1 MLHGNMTVDI
11 GRLAEGGG
19 GGHSELTPVGSPVMK
34 LSPAYRIA
42 ATILHGFDEYRS
54 RFKQITL
61 DANRRFRDA
70 AWREAQQASAER
82 INLYQEK
89 VDETLGRLQRT
100 FDEDILTHC
109 ECWREAKGHYVELIG
124 QRLDYELAETY
135 FNSLF
140 CSIFHHRHIRDDWM
154 FVNSSRD
161 AASHHSG
168 IELCRHIAVEGDWS
182 RAIAEALEGAE
193 LGMEFIDLGHCGH
206 LARDFLVEHLP
217 QGLADGTDTEIELLK
232 SVFYRNKGAYLVG
245 RIHRDGEQV
254 PLVLPVLHEEGKG
267 LHLDTVL
274 IEPDE
279 VSIIFSFTRVYF
291 QVDATVPR
299 EFVAYLHMLMPD
311 KPISE
316 LYAAIGF
323 FKHGKTEFFR
333 ALNQQIARR
342 EDKFIIAPGVRGMVM
357 AVFVLPSH
365 RTVFKIIKDR
375 FDPSKA
381 MSRDNVREKYGLVK
395 RHDRVGRM
403 ADTQEFSYLVSRKDH
418 FDPECLEHLL
428 EVAPTNVYLK
438 DDKVIIKHCYTERM
452 MTPLNLYLEQCD
464 ETETRAV
471 LKDYGNAIKQ
481 MAAANIFPGD
491 MLLKNFGVTRH
502 GRVIF
507 YDYDEVSYLTECN
520 FRHIP
525 EPLYP
530 EQELADEPWYSVGPN
545 DIFPEE
551 FGPFLFANV
560 QLRKLFFELH
570 PELFDA
576 DYWKSL
582 QAAITDGQVIDVYP
596 YRNKQRF
603 ASDPGGLTY

>member
-1 MLHGNMTVDI
+1 M
-11 GRLAEGGG
+11 
-19 GGHSELTPVGSPVMK
+19 P
-34 LSPAYRIA
+34 LSPSYRLA

-54 RFKQITL
+54 RFKAITA
-61 DANRRFRDA
+61 DASRRFAEA

-82 INLYQEK
+82 INLYEEK
-89 VDETLGRLQRT
+89 VQATLHRLRRS
-100 FDEDILTHC
+100 FADDVLTDF
-109 ECWREAKGHYVELIG
+109 ECWREARTHYAELIN

-135 FNSLF
+135 FNSMF
-140 CSIFHHRHIRDDWM
+140 CSLFHHRHIRNDWM
-154 FVNSSRD
+154 FVYSSREQ
-161 AASHHSG
+161 AAHHSG
-168 IELCRHIAVEGDWS
+168 LTLCRHRRVAGDWVAGL
-182 RAIAEALEGAE
+182 RWALGEARFVTP
-193 LGMEFIDLGHCGH
+193 FIDLE
-206 LARDFLVEHLP
+206 RDAGQGGEALRRLLP
-217 QGLADGTDTEIELLK
+217 EAVRDDPEAEIELIK

-245 RIHRDGEQV
+245 RVRGGGQQV

-267 LHLDTVL
+267 LYLDTVL

-279 VSIIFSFTRVYF
+279 VSIIFSFTRAYF
-291 QVDATVPR
+291 QVKVVVPS
-299 EFVAYLHMLMPD
+299 EFVHYLQELVPD
-311 KPISE
+311 KPQGE

-333 ALNQQIARR
+333 ALNRQVARR
-342 EDKFIIAPGVRGMVM
+342 EDRFIIAPGVRGMVM
-357 AVFVLPSH
+357 AVFVLPSF

-375 FDPSKA
+375 FDPGKA
-381 MSRDNVREKYGLVK
+381 MSRDNVRDKYRLVK

-403 ADTQEFSYLVSRKDH
+403 ADTQEFSNFIARQDH
-418 FDPECLEHLL
+418 FDPECLAHLL
-428 EVAPTNVYLK
+428 EVAPSTVYLRG
-438 DDKVIIKHCYTERM
+438 DKVIIKHCYTERM

-464 ETETRAV
+464 EEETRAV

-502 GRVIF
+502 GRVVF
-507 YDYDEVSYLTECN
+507 YDYDEVCYLTECN

-545 DIFPEE
+545 DVFPEE
-551 FGPFLFANV
+551 FGPFLFADIR
-560 QLRKLFFELH
+560 LRKLFYQLH

-576 DYWKSL
+576 DYWKGL
-582 QAAITDGQVIDVYP
+582 QQAILDGRVIDVYP

-603 ASDPGGLTY
+603 SGDEDNGLIH

>member
-1 MLHGNMTVDI
+1 
-11 GRLAEGGG
+11 
-19 GGHSELTPVGSPVMK
+19 MK
-34 LSPAYRIA
+34 LSPAYRLA

-54 RFKQITL
+54 RFKAITA
-61 DANRRFRDA
+61 DASRRFRDA

-82 INLYQEK
+82 INLYAEK
-89 VDETLGRLQRT
+89 VDDTLERLRRT
-100 FDEDILTHC
+100 FSEEELTHC
-109 ECWREAKGHYVELIG
+109 ECWREARNHYAELIS

-140 CSIFHHRHIRDDWM
+140 CSVFHHRHIRNDWM
-154 FVNSSRD
+154 FVYSSRD
-161 AASHHSG
+161 AAAHRSG
-168 IELCRHIAVEGDWS
+168 IELCRRLAVNGDWQA
-182 RAIAEALEGAE
+182 AIRWALAEAPFETP
-193 LGMEFIDLGHCGH
+193 FDDLGRDARLGADFLHGH
-206 LARDFLVEHLP
+206 LPAALHDA
-217 QGLADGTDTEIELLK
+217 ADAEVELLE

-245 RIHRDGEQV
+245 RIRGGGEQV
-254 PLVLPVLHEEGKG
+254 PLVLPVLHDEGEG

-279 VSIIFSFTRVYF
+279 VSIIFSFTRAYF
-291 QVDATVPR
+291 QVEVPVPG
-299 EFVAYLHMLMPD
+299 EFVDYLRELMPD
-311 KPISE
+311 KPAGE

-333 ALNQQIARR
+333 ALNQQVAKR
-342 EDKFIIAPGVRGMVM
+342 EDRFIIAPGVRGMVM
-357 AVFVLPSH
+357 AVFVLPSF

-375 FDPSKA
+375 FDPTKE
-381 MSRDNVREKYGLVK
+381 MSHEDVRDKYRLVK

-403 ADTQEFSYLVSRKDH
+403 ADTQEFSHFIARRDH
-418 FDPECLEHLL
+418 FDPECLDELL
-428 EVAPTNVYLK
+428 RVAPSIVYLK
-438 DDKVIIKHCYTERM
+438 GDKVIIEHCYTERM

-464 ETETRAV
+464 EAEMRAV

-481 MAAANIFPGD
+481 LAAANIFPGD

-507 YDYDEVSYLTECN
+507 YDYDEICYLTECN

-551 FGPFLFANV
+551 FGPFLFANLR
-560 QLRKLFFELH
+560 LRKLFYTLH

-576 DYWKSL
+576 DYWQGL
-582 QAAITDGQVIDVYP
+582 QQAIRDGRVIDVYP

-603 ASDPGGLTY
+603 AGNDGNGLVY

>member
-1 MLHGNMTVDI
+1 
-11 GRLAEGGG
+11 
-19 GGHSELTPVGSPVMK
+19 MK
-34 LSPAYRIA
+34 LSAAYRLA

-54 RFKQITL
+54 RFKQITH

-89 VDETLGRLQRT
+89 VDETLGRLRRT
-100 FDEDILTHC
+100 FEHDTLTHC
-109 ECWREAKGHYVELIG
+109 ECWLEARGHYSELIS

-135 FNSLF
+135 FNSMF
-140 CSIFHHRHIRDDWM
+140 CSIFHHRHIRNDWM
-154 FVNSSRD
+154 FVYSSREG
-161 AASHHSG
+161 APHHSG
-168 IELCRHIAVEGDWS
+168 IELCRHVKVNGDWS
-182 RAIAEALEGAE
+182 RAIVEALDGAD
-193 LGMEFIDLGHCGH
+193 LGLAFIDATHCGE
-206 LARDFLVEHLP
+206 LASDFLVDHLP
-217 QGLADGTDTEIELLK
+217 AALAEAPDAEIELLK

-245 RIHRDGEQV
+245 RIHSGAEQV
-254 PLVLPVLHEEGKG
+254 PLVLPILHQEGKG

-291 QVDATVPR
+291 QVDATVPG
-299 EFVAYLHMLMPD
+299 EFVRYLQMLMPD
-311 KPISE
+311 KPLSE

-333 ALNQQIARR
+333 ALNHQIARR

-375 FDPSKA
+375 FDPTKE

-403 ADTQEFSYLVSRKDH
+403 ADTQEFSFLVARRDH
-418 FDPECLEHLL
+418 FDPDCLDELL
-428 EVAPTNVYLK
+428 RVCPSTVYLK
-438 DDKVIIKHCYTERM
+438 EDKVIIEHCYTERM
-452 MTPLNLYLEQCD
+452 MTPLNLYLEQCSD
-464 ETETRAV
+464 AESVSV

-525 EPLYP
+525 EPMYP
-530 EQELADEPWYSVGPN
+530 EQELAEEPWYSVGPN

-551 FGPFLFANV
+551 FGPFLFADV
-560 QLRKLFFELH
+560 RRRKLFYELH
-570 PELFDA
+570 PDLFDA
-576 DYWKSL
+576 DYWKGL
-582 QAAITDGQVIDVYP
+582 QQAINEGQVIDVYP

>member
-1 MLHGNMTVDI
+1 M
-11 GRLAEGGG
+11 
-19 GGHSELTPVGSPVMK
+19 P
-34 LSPAYRIA
+34 LSPSYRLA

-54 RFKQITL
+54 RFKAITA
-61 DANRRFRDA
+61 DASRRFAEA

-82 INLYQEK
+82 INLYEEK
-89 VDETLGRLQRT
+89 VQATLHRLRRS
-100 FDEDILTHC
+100 FADDVLTDF
-109 ECWREAKGHYVELIG
+109 ECWREARTHYAKLIN

-135 FNSLF
+135 FNSMF
-140 CSIFHHRHIRDDWM
+140 CSLFHHRHIRNDWM
-154 FVNSSRD
+154 FVYSSREQ
-161 AASHHSG
+161 AAHHSG
-168 IELCRHIAVEGDWS
+168 LTLCRHRRVAGDWVAGL
-182 RAIAEALEGAE
+182 RWALGEARFVTP
-193 LGMEFIDLGHCGH
+193 FIDLE
-206 LARDFLVEHLP
+206 RDAGQGGEALRRLLP
-217 QGLADGTDTEIELLK
+217 EAVRDDPEADIELIK

-245 RIHRDGEQV
+245 RVRGGGQQV

-267 LHLDTVL
+267 LYLDTVL

-279 VSIIFSFTRVYF
+279 VSIIFSFTRAYF
-291 QVDATVPR
+291 QVKVVVPS
-299 EFVAYLHMLMPD
+299 EFVHYLQELMPD
-311 KPISE
+311 KPQGE

-333 ALNQQIARR
+333 ALNRQVARR
-342 EDKFIIAPGVRGMVM
+342 EDRFIIAPGVRGMVM
-357 AVFVLPSH
+357 AVFVLPSF

-375 FDPSKA
+375 FDPGKA
-381 MSRDNVREKYGLVK
+381 MSRDNVRDKYRLVK

-403 ADTQEFSYLVSRKDH
+403 ADTQEFSNFIARQDH
-418 FDPECLEHLL
+418 FDPDCLAHLL
-428 EVAPTNVYLK
+428 EVAPSTVYLRG
-438 DDKVIIKHCYTERM
+438 DKVIIKHCYTERM

-464 ETETRAV
+464 EEETRAV

-502 GRVIF
+502 GRVVF
-507 YDYDEVSYLTECN
+507 YDYDEVCYLTECN

-551 FGPFLFANV
+551 FGPFLFADIR
-560 QLRKLFFELH
+560 LRKLFYQLH

-576 DYWKSL
+576 DYWKGL
-582 QAAITDGQVIDVYP
+582 QQAILDGRVIDVYP

-603 ASDPGGLTY
+603 SGDEDNGLIH

>member
-1 MLHGNMTVDI
+1 
-11 GRLAEGGG
+11 
-19 GGHSELTPVGSPVMK
+19 MK
-34 LSPAYRIA
+34 HSPAYHLA
-42 ATILHGFDEYRS
+42 ATVLYGFDEYRS
-54 RFKQITL
+54 RFKQITA
-61 DANRRFRDA
+61 DASRRFRDA

-82 INLYQEK
+82 IDLYDEK
-89 VDETLGRLQRT
+89 VQETLARLRRT
-100 FDEDILTHC
+100 FDDDLLTHC
-109 ECWREAKGHYVELIG
+109 ECWGEARRHYAELID
-124 QRLDYELAETY
+124 QRLDYELAETF
-135 FNSLF
+135 FNSMF
-140 CSIFHHRHIRDDWM
+140 CSLFHHRHIHNDWM
-154 FVNSSRD
+154 FVYSSRERAAHHSGLTLCRRHRVRGDWVAGLRWALGEARFEAPFVDLERD
-161 AASHHSG
+161 AALG
-168 IELCRHIAVEGDWS
+168 G
-182 RAIAEALEGAE
+182 EALQR
-193 LGMEFIDLGHCGH
+193 L
-206 LARDFLVEHLP
+206 LP
-217 QGLADGTDTEIELLK
+217 EAIREDPEAEIELIK

-245 RIHRDGEQV
+245 RVLGGGQQV
-254 PLVLPVLHEEGKG
+254 PLVLPVLYAEGEG

-279 VSIIFSFTRVYF
+279 VSIIFSFTRAYF
-291 QVDATVPR
+291 QVKVVVPS
-299 EFVAYLHMLMPD
+299 EFVHYLQELMPD
-311 KPISE
+311 KPQGE

-333 ALNQQIARR
+333 ALNYQVARR
-342 EDKFIIAPGVRGMVM
+342 EDTFIIAPGVRGMVM
-357 AVFVLPSH
+357 AVFVLPSS

-375 FDPSKA
+375 FDPTKA
-381 MSRDNVREKYGLVK
+381 MSRENVREKYRLVK

-403 ADTQEFSYLVSRKDH
+403 ADTQEFSNFIARQDH
-418 FDPECLEHLL
+418 FDPECLAHLL
-428 EVAPTNVYLK
+428 EVAPSTVYLRG
-438 DDKVIIKHCYTERM
+438 DKVIIKHCYTERM

-464 ETETRAV
+464 EVETRAV

-502 GRVIF
+502 GRVVF
-507 YDYDEVSYLTECN
+507 YDYDEVCYLTECN

-560 QLRKLFFELH
+560 RLRKLFYQLH

-576 DYWKSL
+576 DYWKGL
-582 QAAITDGQVIDVYP
+582 QQAILDGRVIDVYP

-603 ASDPGGLTY
+603 AGDDDNGLVH

>member
-1 MLHGNMTVDI
+1 MN
-11 GRLAEGGG
+11 
-19 GGHSELTPVGSPVMK
+19 
-34 LSPAYRIA
+34 LSPAYRLA

-61 DANRRFRDA
+61 DARRRFRDA

-89 VDETLGRLQRT
+89 VDETLSRLRRT
-100 FDEDILTHC
+100 FDHDTLTHC
-109 ECWREAKGHYVELIG
+109 ECWREAKHHYTDLIS

-135 FNSLF
+135 FNSMF

-154 FVNSSRD
+154 FVYSSRVG
-161 AASHHSG
+161 APHHSG
-168 IELCRHIAVEGDWS
+168 IELCRRHAVNGDWS
-182 RAIAEALEGAE
+182 RAIGDALEGAE
-193 LGMEFIDLGHCGH
+193 FEVPFVNIQRCMT
-206 LARDFLVEHLP
+206 LAQQFLEGNLPDELRDGE
-217 QGLADGTDTEIELLK
+217 GTEIELLK

-245 RIHRDGEQV
+245 RIVNGEQQV
-254 PLVLPVLHEEGKG
+254 PLVLPILHEENMG
-267 LHLDTVL
+267 LRLDTVV

-291 QVDATVPR
+291 QVDATVPG
-299 EFVAYLHMLMPD
+299 EFVDYLQGLMPD

-323 FKHGKTEFFR
+323 FKHGKSEFFR
-333 ALNQQIARR
+333 ALNHQIARR

-357 AVFVLPSH
+357 AVFMLPSH

-375 FDPSKA
+375 FDPTKD
-381 MSRDNVREKYGLVK
+381 MSRDNVRDKYSLVK

-403 ADTQEFSYLVSRKDH
+403 ADTQEFSYLVSRRDH
-418 FDPECLEHLL
+418 FDPDCLEELL
-428 EVAPTNVYLK
+428 RVAPSTVYLK

-452 MTPLNLYLEQCD
+452 MTPLNLYIEQCGED
-464 ETETRAV
+464 EMRAV

-507 YDYDEVSYLTECN
+507 YDYDEVCYLTECN

-551 FGPFLFANV
+551 FGPFLFADIR
-560 QLRKLFFELH
+560 LRKLFYELH
-570 PELFDA
+570 PELLDA
-576 DYWKSL
+576 DYWKGL
-582 QAAITDGQVIDVYP
+582 QDAITHGQVIDVYP

-603 ASDPGGLTY
+603 ASDPGGLTW

>member
-1 MLHGNMTVDI
+1 MN
-11 GRLAEGGG
+11 
-19 GGHSELTPVGSPVMK
+19 
-34 LSPAYRIA
+34 LSPAYRLA

-61 DANRRFRDA
+61 DARRRFRDA

-89 VDETLGRLQRT
+89 VDETLSRLRRT
-100 FDEDILTHC
+100 FDHDTLTHC
-109 ECWREAKGHYVELIG
+109 ECWREAKHHYTDLIS

-135 FNSLF
+135 FNSMF

-154 FVNSSRD
+154 FVYSSRVG
-161 AASHHSG
+161 APHHSG
-168 IELCRHIAVEGDWS
+168 IELCRRHAVNGDWA
-182 RAIAEALEGAE
+182 RAIGDALEGAE
-193 LGMEFIDLGHCGH
+193 FEVPFVNIQRCMTLAQQFLEGH
-206 LARDFLVEHLP
+206 LADELRDGE
-217 QGLADGTDTEIELLK
+217 GTEIELLK

-245 RIHRDGEQV
+245 RIVNGEQQV
-254 PLVLPVLHEEGKG
+254 PLVLPILHEEDKG
-267 LHLDTVL
+267 LRLDTVV

-291 QVDATVPR
+291 QVDATVPG
-299 EFVAYLHMLMPD
+299 EFVDYLQELMPD

-323 FKHGKTEFFR
+323 FKHGKSEFFR
-333 ALNQQIARR
+333 ALNHQIARR

-357 AVFVLPSH
+357 AVFMLPSH

-375 FDPSKA
+375 FDPTKD
-381 MSRDNVREKYGLVK
+381 MSRDNVRDKYSLVK

-403 ADTQEFSYLVSRKDH
+403 ADTQEFSYLVSRRDH
-418 FDPECLEHLL
+418 FDPDCLEELL
-428 EVAPTNVYLK
+428 RVAPSTVYLK

-452 MTPLNLYLEQCD
+452 MTPLNLYIEQCGED
-464 ETETRAV
+464 EMRAV

-507 YDYDEVSYLTECN
+507 YDYDEVCYLTECN

-551 FGPFLFANV
+551 FGPFLFADIR
-560 QLRKLFFELH
+560 LRKLFYELH
-570 PELFDA
+570 PELLDA
-576 DYWKSL
+576 DYWKGL
-582 QAAITDGQVIDVYP
+582 QDAITHGQVIDVYP

-603 ASDPGGLTY
+603 ASDPGGLTW

>member
-1 MLHGNMTVDI
+1 
-11 GRLAEGGG
+11 
-19 GGHSELTPVGSPVMK
+19 MK
-34 LSPAYRIA
+34 LSPAYRLA

-54 RFKQITL
+54 RFKAITA
-61 DANRRFRDA
+61 DASRRFRDA

-82 INLYQEK
+82 INLYEQK
-89 VDETLGRLQRT
+89 VNETLERLETT
-100 FDEDILTHC
+100 FSEEELTHC
-109 ECWREAKGHYVELIG
+109 ECWREAKQHYAELIS

-140 CSIFHHRHIRDDWM
+140 CSVFHHRHIRNDWM
-154 FVNSSRD
+154 FVYSSRD
-161 AASHHSG
+161 TAAHRSG
-168 IELCRHIAVEGDWS
+168 IELCRRFAVHGDWNAAV
-182 RAIAEALEGAE
+182 RWALAEAPFETPFDDLEHDAGQGGDF
-193 LGMEFIDLGHCGH
+193 LRGH
-206 LARDFLVEHLP
+206 LPAAILDA
-217 QGLADGTDTEIELLK
+217 ADAEVELLK

-245 RIHRDGEQV
+245 RIRGGGTQV
-254 PLVLPVLHEEGKG
+254 PLVLPVLHDEGAG

-274 IEPDE
+274 IESDE
-279 VSIIFSFTRVYF
+279 VSIIFSFTRAYF
-291 QVDATVPR
+291 QVEVAVPG
-299 EFVAYLHMLMPD
+299 EFVNYLRELMPD
-311 KPISE
+311 KPAGE

-333 ALNQQIARR
+333 ALNQQVAKR
-342 EDKFIIAPGVRGMVM
+342 EDRFIIAPGVRGMVM
-357 AVFVLPSH
+357 AVFVLPSF

-375 FDPSKA
+375 FDPTKE
-381 MSRDNVREKYGLVK
+381 MSREDVREKYRLVK

-403 ADTQEFSYLVSRKDH
+403 ADTQEFSHFIARQDH
-418 FDPECLEHLL
+418 FDPACLEELL
-428 EVAPTNVYLK
+428 RVAPSTVYLRG
-438 DDKVIIKHCYTERM
+438 DKVIIEHCYTERM

-464 ETETRAV
+464 AAETHAV

-481 MAAANIFPGD
+481 LAAANIFPGD

-507 YDYDEVSYLTECN
+507 YDYDEICYLTECN

-525 EPLYP
+525 EPMYP

-551 FGPFLFANV
+551 FGPFLFADV
-560 QLRKLFFELH
+560 RLRKLFYELH

-576 DYWKSL
+576 DYWKGL
-582 QAAITDGQVIDVYP
+582 QQAIRDGRVIDVYP

-603 ASDPGGLTY
+603 AASEGNGLVY

>member
-1 MLHGNMTVDI
+1 MN
-11 GRLAEGGG
+11 
-19 GGHSELTPVGSPVMK
+19 
-34 LSPAYRIA
+34 LSPAYRLA
-42 ATILHGFDEYRS
+42 TTILHGFDEYRS

-61 DANRRFRDA
+61 DARRRFRDA

-82 INLYQEK
+82 INLYQQK
-89 VDETLGRLQRT
+89 VDETLARLKRT
-100 FDEDILTHC
+100 IEHDTLTHC
-109 ECWREAKGHYVELIG
+109 ECWREAKHHYSELIS

-135 FNSLF
+135 FNSMF
-140 CSIFHHRHIRDDWM
+140 CSIFHHRHIRDEWM
-154 FVNSSRD
+154 FVYSSRVD
-161 AASHHSG
+161 APHHSG
-168 IELCRHIAVEGDWS
+168 IELCHRHSVRDGWARTIRDALEAVEFEVAYINIE
-182 RAIAEALEGAE
+182 R
-193 LGMEFIDLGHCGH
+193 CT
-206 LARDFLVEHLP
+206 
-217 QGLADGTDTEIELLK
+217 GLAQQFLEAQLPPELQSGEGCEVELLK

-245 RIHRDGEQV
+245 RIVKGEQQV
-254 PLVLPVLHEEGKG
+254 PLVLPILHEEDKG
-267 LHLDTVL
+267 LRLDTVI

-291 QVDATVPR
+291 QVDATVPG
-299 EFVAYLHMLMPD
+299 EFVDYLQVLMPD

-323 FKHGKTEFFR
+323 FKHGKSEFFR
-333 ALNQQIARR
+333 TLNHQIARR

-357 AVFVLPSH
+357 AVFMLPSH

-375 FDPSKA
+375 FDPTKA
-381 MSRDNVREKYGLVK
+381 MSRDNVRDKYSLVK

-403 ADTQEFSYLVSRKDH
+403 ADTQEFSYLVSRRDH
-418 FDPECLEHLL
+418 FDPDCLEELL
-428 EVAPTNVYLK
+428 RVAPSTVHLK
-438 DDKVIIKHCYTERM
+438 GDKVIIKHCYTERM

-464 ETETRAV
+464 EQETRAV

-507 YDYDEVSYLTECN
+507 YDYDEVCYLNECN

-551 FGPFLFANV
+551 FGPFLFADIN
-560 QLRKLFFELH
+560 LRKLFYTLH

-582 QAAITDGQVIDVYP
+582 QDAINHGQVIDVYP

-603 ASDPGGLTY
+603 GPDTGGLTW